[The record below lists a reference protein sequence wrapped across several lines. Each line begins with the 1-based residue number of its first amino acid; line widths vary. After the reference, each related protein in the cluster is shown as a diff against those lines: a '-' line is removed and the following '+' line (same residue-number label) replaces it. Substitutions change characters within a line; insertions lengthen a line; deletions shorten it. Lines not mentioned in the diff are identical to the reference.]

1 MNKVP
6 ITKELLHSH
15 NLRTT
20 SCRQGILDILRQAS
34 EALTENEIKVMLD
47 NRHDRTTIYRSFK
60 TLIENNV
67 IHKIVV
73 DNQLVKYALN
83 PQSEPNLEHAH
94 FYCKQCEKL
103 VCMEASHFAGISLP
117 AGFEAAE
124 TEVIVKGTCKTCGMN
139 KITRRAQ

>member
-1 MNKVP
+1 VKNKES

-20 SCRQGILDILRQAS
+20 SCRQGILDILNQAS
-34 EALTENEIKVMLD
+34 EALTENEIKVMLE
-47 NRHDRTTIYRSFK
+47 NRYDRTTIYRSFK
-60 TLIENNV
+60 TLIESGL

-73 DNQLVKYALN
+73 DNLLVKYALN
-83 PQSEPNLEHAH
+83 HRSETSYEHAH

-103 VCMEASHFAGISLP
+103 VCMEAAQFAGISLP

-124 TEVIVKGTCKTCGMN
+124 TEVIVKGTCKSCGL
-139 KITRRAQ
+139 K